1 MAGEG
6 VSMARIRPFEEHSE
20 RYESWFVRHDIAY
33 RSEKM
38 ALARLMPDPG
48 FALEIGVGTARFA
61 EPLGIQIG
69 LDPSFAMLRLAR
81 GRGIA
86 AVCGI
91 AEALPFRPAVF
102 STVLIVTTI
111 CFVDNARAMLEET
124 RRVLK
129 PGGAVV
135 IGFIDRESSLG
146 RHYLA
151 HQHENVFYREATFFS
166 ARDVD
171 ALLESTGF
179 GARDW
184 RQTLFGPLDKMDAV
198 EPPMPGFGEGA
209 FVAVRAELQGADAA
223 RREDST

>member
-1 MAGEG
+1 
-6 VSMARIRPFEEHSE
+6 MARTKPFDEHSE
-20 RYESWFVRHDIAY
+20 RYESWFVRHDVAY

-38 ALARLMPDPG
+38 TLRELVPDPG
-48 FALEIGVGTARFA
+48 FALEIGVGTGRFA
-61 EPLGIQIG
+61 EPLGVQVG
-69 LDPSFAMLRLAR
+69 LDPSFAMLGRAR

-86 AVCGI
+86 AICGV
-91 AEALPFRPAVF
+91 AEALPFRAAVF

-111 CFVDNARAMLEET
+111 CFVDDARAMLDES

-151 HQHENVFYREATFFS
+151 HQHENVFYRDATFFS
-166 ARDVD
+166 ARDVG
-171 ALLESTGF
+171 ALLDSAGF
-179 GARDW
+179 GTRDW

-198 EPPMPGFGEGA
+198 EAPRPGFGEGA
-209 FVAVRAELQGADAA
+209 FVAVRAETKGPGAA
-223 RREDST
+223 RRDASA